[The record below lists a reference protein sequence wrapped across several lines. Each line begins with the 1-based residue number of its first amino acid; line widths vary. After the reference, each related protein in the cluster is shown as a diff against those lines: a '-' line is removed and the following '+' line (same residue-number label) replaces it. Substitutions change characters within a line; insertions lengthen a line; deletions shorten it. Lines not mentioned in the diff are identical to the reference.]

1 MVRDNR
7 GQRRGQSRNL
17 TPTQTPTP
25 TPTLTPNDGGT
36 LFIVATPIGNLG
48 DMTHRAIEILRSVDL
63 ILAEDT
69 RKSRVL
75 LDHFEIKS
83 RLKAA
88 HAHNEA
94 ATVPLVLEELRKKK
108 SVAVI
113 TDAGTPLIS
122 DPGSRL
128 VQAVRSAGFRVSP
141 IPGASALTAAL
152 SAAGLDTTR
161 FTFFGFLPRSGRE
174 RREAIDLLGSLTHTA
189 VLYEAPNRVADTLA
203 ELSRTGAPERLCVVA
218 REITKLF
225 EEFRSGTVEELAAYY
240 ENEAPRGEVVILLS
254 GASPKAFN
262 QEELQD
268 RVKALREAGRSARD
282 AAAEVAAETGV
293 PRNVVYRIAVKV

>member
-1 MVRDNR
+1 MVRRSAGPDAEER
-7 GQRRGQSRNL
+7 
-17 TPTQTPTP
+17 
-25 TPTLTPNDGGT
+25 GT
-36 LFIVATPIGNLG
+36 LFIVATPIGNLA
-48 DMTHRAIEILRSVDL
+48 DMTLRAIDTLRAVDL

-75 LDHFEIKS
+75 LDHFEIKT
-83 RLKAA
+83 RLRAA

-94 ATVPLVLEELRKKK
+94 ATIPFVLDELRKKK

-128 VQAVRSAGFRVSP
+128 VLAVREAGFRVSP

-152 SAAGLDTTR
+152 SAAGLDTSR
-161 FTFFGFLPRSGRE
+161 FTFLGFIPRTGRD
-174 RREAIDLLGSLTHTA
+174 RREVLELIANLTHTS

-203 ELSRTGAPERLCVVA
+203 EIAASSSPERGCVVA

-225 EEFRSGTVEELAAYY
+225 EEFRSGTVEELRAYY
-240 ENEAPRGEVVILLS
+240 AVSPPRGEVVILLA
-254 GASPKAFN
+254 GAGPKTFN
-262 QEELQD
+262 QEELQN
-268 RVKALREAGRSARD
+268 RVKALREVGKSARD
-282 AAAEVAAETGV
+282 AAAQVAAETGV

>member
-1 MVRDNR
+1 
-7 GQRRGQSRNL
+7 
-17 TPTQTPTP
+17 
-25 TPTLTPNDGGT
+25 
-36 LFIVATPIGNLG
+36 LFIVATPIGNLA
-48 DMTHRAIEILRSVDL
+48 DMTLRAIDTLRAVDL

-75 LDHFEIKS
+75 LDHFEIKT
-83 RLKAA
+83 RLRAA

-94 ATVPLVLEELRKKK
+94 ATIPIVLDELRKKR

-128 VQAVRSAGFRVSP
+128 VHAVREAGFRVSP

-152 SAAGLDTTR
+152 SAAGLDTSR
-161 FTFFGFLPRSGRE
+161 FTFVGFIPRTGRE
-174 RREAIDLLGSLTHTA
+174 RKEVLELIATLTHTA
-189 VLYEAPNRVADTLA
+189 VLYEAPNRVADTLREIA
-203 ELSRTGAPERLCVVA
+203 ESSAPERGCVVA

-225 EEFRSGTVEELAAYY
+225 EEFRSGTVEELRAYY
-240 ENEAPRGEVVILLS
+240 ADSPPRGEVVILLA
-254 GASPKAFN
+254 GAGPKTFN
-262 QEELQD
+262 QEELQN
-268 RVKALREAGRSARD
+268 RLKALREGGKSARD
-282 AAAEVAAETGV
+282 AAAQVAAETGV

>member
-1 MVRDNR
+1 MARTA
-7 GQRRGQSRNL
+7 GSGTASEKGSG
-17 TPTQTPTP
+17 
-25 TPTLTPNDGGT
+25 DGI
-36 LFIVATPIGNLG
+36 LYIVATPIGNLG
-48 DMTHRAIEILRSVDL
+48 DMTLRAIEVLRSADL
-63 ILAEDT
+63 VLAEDT
-69 RKSRVL
+69 RKTRVL
-75 LDHFEIKS
+75 LDHFEI
-83 RLKAA
+83 RPHLRAA
-88 HAHNEA
+88 HEHNEA
-94 ATVPLVLEELRKKK
+94 STIPLVLDELRKKK
-108 SVAVI
+108 SVAVV

-128 VQAVRSAGFRVSP
+128 VQAVRAAGFRVTP

-174 RREAIDLLGSLTHTA
+174 RREAIELIGTLPHTA
-189 VLYEAPNRVADTLA
+189 VLYEAPNRLAHTLS
-203 ELSRTGAPERLCVVA
+203 ELSESGSADRQCVIA

-240 ENEAPRGEVVILLS
+240 ANSAPRGEVVILLS
-254 GASPKAFN
+254 GAEPKAFN
-262 QEELQD
+262 HEELQN
-268 RVKALREAGRSARD
+268 RVKALREAGKSARD

>member
-1 MVRDNR
+1 MVKDDR

-17 TPTQTPTP
+17 TPTPTPTL

-48 DMTHRAIEILRSVDL
+48 DMTQRGIEILRSVDL

-75 LDHFEIKS
+75 LAHFGIKS

-94 ATVPLVLEELRKKK
+94 ATVPLVLDELRKKK
-108 SVAVI
+108 NVAVI

-128 VQAVRSAGFRVSP
+128 VQAVRTAGFRVSP

-161 FTFFGFLPRSGRE
+161 FTFFGFLPRAGRE
-174 RREAIDLLGSLTHTA
+174 RQIGRASG
-189 VLYEAPNRVADTLA
+189 RG
-203 ELSRTGAPERLCVVA
+203 GAQ
-218 REITKLF
+218 
-225 EEFRSGTVEELAAYY
+225 G
-240 ENEAPRGEVVILLS
+240 
-254 GASPKAFN
+254 
-262 QEELQD
+262 
-268 RVKALREAGRSARD
+268 
-282 AAAEVAAETGV
+282 
-293 PRNVVYRIAVKV
+293 